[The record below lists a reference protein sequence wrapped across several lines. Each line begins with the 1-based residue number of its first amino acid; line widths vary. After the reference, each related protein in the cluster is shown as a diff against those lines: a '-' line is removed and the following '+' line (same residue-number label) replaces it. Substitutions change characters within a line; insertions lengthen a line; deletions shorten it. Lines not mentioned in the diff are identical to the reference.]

1 VLDEPRLP
9 SDCAAAG
16 GVAFFVSEA
25 RSAPH
30 LQAPV
35 FSPLSLQAKQK
46 CKRVSGLTICSEKN
60 TFKKEAKPPVSACPR
75 TQTEAAALRGAPS
88 STCPPVN

>member
-1 VLDEPRLP
+1 MNLIYLLTVLL
-9 SDCAAAG
+9 AG
-16 GVAFFVSEA
+16 AVAFFVSEA

-35 FSPLSLQAKQK
+35 FSPLSLQAGQN
-46 CKRVSGLTICSEKN
+46 CKRVSGLKICTDKKN
-60 TFKKEAKPPVSACPR
+60 TAKKNAKLPVSACPR
-75 TQTEAAALRGAPS
+75 TQTEAAALRDAPN